1 MPRKKRDRRP
11 SRATQAAARRLHRW
25 MRQVDADL
33 LAQAEALP
41 VRRDM
46 VTLLT
51 YVRDNRVTGTQSTG
65 NLPLKAVRAVTA
77 RFVHPPELDITVGDH
92 TYRLRSEADVW
103 PLYFLH
109 VLADVGGLVDWGPA
123 RRWRLT
129 PDGAQ
134 FLDASPPIQV
144 WALFAFWWERI
155 NWLIAYPLAGMGES
169 LPPRFRRI
177 TLAHLLSLPVDERV
191 PFEPFADKLIQETG
205 LKWTA
210 EDMSSATT
218 ALRGAIRRMVV
229 EILADFGVVE
239 PEYQTRPL
247 GKGTIQELVAF
258 RIIPFG
264 RGLLESVEPID

>member
-1 MPRKKRDRRP
+1 
-11 SRATQAAARRLHRW
+11 

-33 LAQAEALP
+33 FARAEALP

-51 YVRDNRVTGTQSTG
+51 YVRDNRITGTQSTG
-65 NLPLKAVRAVTA
+65 NLPLKVVRAVTA
-77 RFVHPPELDITVGDH
+77 RFVHPPELDSTVGDH

-109 VLADVGGLVDWGPA
+109 VLADVGELVDWGPA
-123 RRWRLT
+123 RRWRIT
-129 PDGAQ
+129 SDGEL
-134 FLDASPPIQV
+134 FLGATPPIQV
-144 WALFAFWWERI
+144 WVLFAFWWERI
-155 NWLIAYPLAGMGES
+155 NWLIAYPFDGMGES

-177 TLAHLLSLPVDERV
+177 TLAHLLSLPVDTRV
-191 PFEPFADKLIQETG
+191 PFGPFADKLIQETG

-210 EDMSSATT
+210 PDMSSAKM
-218 ALRGAIRRMVV
+218 LLHGAIQRMVV
-229 EILADFGVVE
+229 EILADFEVVE

-258 RIIPFG
+258 RITPFA
-264 RGLLESVEPID
+264 RGLLESIEPTG